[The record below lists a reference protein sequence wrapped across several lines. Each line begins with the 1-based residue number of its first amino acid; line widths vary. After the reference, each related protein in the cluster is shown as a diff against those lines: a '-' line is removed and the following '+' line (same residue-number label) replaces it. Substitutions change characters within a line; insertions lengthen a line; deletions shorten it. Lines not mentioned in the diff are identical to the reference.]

1 MKEAGVKGSSFIG
14 RLPLWAT
21 LIPLVLGVAFWGWMW
36 RDYAARFQTDLEAVA
51 VQAGAPVDA
60 KISVGGFPYRLE
72 ARIPD
77 VVATLDD
84 AALKG
89 RLVVKELTVNRVP
102 W

>member
-51 VQAGAPVDA
+51 VQAGALKLQRIFWRP
-60 KISVGGFPYRLE
+60 E
-72 ARIPD
+72 ATWKPIFWK
-77 VVATLDD
+77 
-84 AALKG
+84 AA
-89 RLVVKELTVNRVP
+89 
-102 W
+102 